1 MKILKIGD
9 SLIFGVQHYNMDD
22 VEKVSNY
29 VKKNFNPNDKIVFMG
44 EGGDDD
50 NIYEKGGEQEAIQ
63 NELQTYFTNFINDS
77 WDGKETNVTNPK
89 SSLFK
94 EMQSETSL
102 SSNKIMAA
110 IYVIIVGQ
118 TSYPQEMS
126 HLLNDEGIEWIKSF
140 GIKNP
145 KTPDE
150 EDIELMYNLCFPQD
164 TGKPETELSKLTD
177 IFNYIRDKNL
187 VTKIKNYRKK
197 GYRVIATVGEGHIE
211 LIKNNFD
218 NKEKDLDEKWSKKY
232 KDSIDCNNPK
242 GFSQRAHC
250 QGKKKKMNETEILKG
265 GLADNKTLVQIA
277 KKHDAKN
284 YYHIDDMVKSLKKQL
299 EMGMKVE
306 MEHTDSK
313 EKAHEIA
320 MDHLWED
327 PSYYTKL
334 KKIEA
339 KETDSSSSGAYSA
352 PLFGKSSTVKRKI
365 SHIPNMDLNEEE
377 EVEEATTSSSSGA
390 FDVPAFGKTTKG
402 GRKNPLKID
411 GPSSEYQGRAV
422 KDKNFPK
429 WGGPDSVFVKVKEK
443 CKKFPYCNQGNTGA
457 IEFIKEDQEIQEAIT
472 HVSKKYGISHQEV
485 ENIVLNEIKQ
495 IFI

>member
-22 VEKVSNY
+22 VDKVSNY

-102 SSNKIMAA
+102 SPNKVMAA

-150 EDIELMYNLCFPQD
+150 EDIELMYNLCFPKD

-177 IFNYIRDKNL
+177 VFNYIRYKNL

-218 NKEKDLDEKWSKKY
+218 NKEK
-232 KDSIDCNNPK
+232 N
-242 GFSQRAHC
+242 
-250 QGKKKKMNETEILKG
+250 
-265 GLADNKTLVQIA
+265 
-277 KKHDAKN
+277 
-284 YYHIDDMVKSLKKQL
+284 
-299 EMGMKVE
+299 
-306 MEHTDSK
+306 
-313 EKAHEIA
+313 HEI
-320 MDHLWED
+320 DTNHLSED
-327 PSYYTKL
+327 PSYYTKM

>member
-22 VEKVSNY
+22 VDKVSNY

-102 SSNKIMAA
+102 SPNKVMAA

-150 EDIELMYNLCFPQD
+150 EDIELMYNLCFPKD

-177 IFNYIRDKNL
+177 VFNYIRDKNL

-218 NKEKDLDEKWSKKY
+218 NKEK
-232 KDSIDCNNPK
+232 N
-242 GFSQRAHC
+242 
-250 QGKKKKMNETEILKG
+250 
-265 GLADNKTLVQIA
+265 
-277 KKHDAKN
+277 
-284 YYHIDDMVKSLKKQL
+284 
-299 EMGMKVE
+299 
-306 MEHTDSK
+306 
-313 EKAHEIA
+313 HEI
-320 MDHLWED
+320 DTNHLSED
-327 PSYYTKL
+327 PSYYTKM